1 MLRKGRYLFRYTL
14 RPLFFNGLR
23 AVRGDVASFSFFLND
38 AVVREVVFPNS
49 RMLSCRGRRHSH
61 SVCGMASRGLS
72 GAQRLVGVA
81 AEEWLKGYG
90 CHWSLQRCVVRFLL
104 FDTLDI
110 FGSDLRVK
118 HLLGRPWSCRRI
130 HM

>member
-1 MLRKGRYLFRYTL
+1 MLRKGNYLFRYTL
-14 RPLFFNGLR
+14 LPLFVNCLR
-23 AVRGDVASFSFFLND
+23 AVRSDAASFSFLKG
-38 AVVREVVFPNS
+38 AVVREGVFPNS
-49 RMLSCRGRRHSH
+49 RMLSCRGRGHSH
-61 SVCGMASRGLS
+61 SVCGRASRGLS

-104 FDTLDI
+104 VDTLDI
-110 FGSDLRVK
+110 FNSDLRVR